1 MPKPSFSSSLSNP
14 ASSRYSLATLEPGA
28 NDVLTQGLRTRPR
41 SLAFF
46 ASKPAATTLRGFE
59 VLVQLVMAAMMT
71 APSGSSPSASSTRP
85 AANLPS
91 SAMPRSCSAEV
102 GRRLCG
108 LDGPA
113 MLRTTLDR
121 SNSSTRSYSA
131 PSRAVA
137 QRPVSLAYCSTSATC
152 SGSRPVSLR

>member
-1 MPKPSFSSSLSNP
+1 MPKPSFSSSLSSP

-28 NDVLTQGLRTRPR
+28 KDVFTQGLRTSPS
-41 SLAFF
+41 SLAFL
-46 ASKPAATTLRGFE
+46 ASRPAATTLRGLE
-59 VLVQLVMAAMMT
+59 VLVQLVMAAMIT
-71 APSGSSPSASSTRP
+71 APSGNRPSASSAL
-85 AANLPS
+85 AAASMSS

-108 LDGPA
+108 LEGPA

-131 PSRAVA
+131 PSNAVA
-137 QRPVSLAYCSTSATC
+137 HRPVSLAYCSTSATC